1 VYKLMKGLKVLEVSQ
16 LPGLDGGYIFNTPEF
31 QSLKVGSLKF
41 YTLNQEEKPIA
52 RICFTIEHDEAISGL
67 QATFGSIDSDLPLSI
82 DRAVYFLGQVC
93 DLLKSEVEKISIKHW
108 PECYD
113 NSNNWQMI
121 FEKAGFN
128 IVNRETD
135 QYLKVTEKDYYQVV
149 NRNQLSNLKQARDK
163 GYTFSTLDI
172 HKLPIVYGLIKRTLE
187 RKGYPVSMTHED
199 LYKTIS
205 LLPERYLLFGVMD
218 NDKLIAAA
226 ISVRVSKEVLYN
238 FYHADEFNYR
248 STSPMVMLIKEI
260 YEYCQR
266 NEIQILDLGISTENG
281 LINQGLFNFKKSL
294 GCYATEKNTYG
305 LSYD

>member
-1 VYKLMKGLKVLEVSQ
+1 MKGLEVLEVNKS
-16 LPGLDGGYIFNTPEF
+16 PRIEGGYIFNTPEF
-31 QSLKVGSLKF
+31 QSLKAGDLKY
-41 YTLNQEEKPIA
+41 YTLNQEGKPIA
-52 RICFTIEHDEAISGL
+52 RICFTIEHDEAISGH
-67 QATFGSIDSDLPLSI
+67 QATFGSIDSKLPLSTGT
-82 DRAVYFLGQVC
+82 AQYFLDHVS
-93 DLLKSEVEKISIKHW
+93 DLLKREVEKISIRHW

-113 NSNNWQMI
+113 NANNWQQI

-128 IVNRETD
+128 IINRETD

-149 NRNQLSNLKQARDK
+149 NKNQLSNLKQARDK

-172 HKLPIVYGLIKRTLE
+172 HELPIVYGLIKKTLE
-187 RKGYPVSMTHED
+187 RKGYKVSMTYEG

-205 LLPERYLLFGVMD
+205 SLPEKYLLFGIMD

-226 ISVRVSKEVLYN
+226 VSVRVSNEVLYN
-238 FYHADEFNYR
+238 FYHADEFSYR

-281 LINQGLFNFKKSL
+281 LINKGLFNFKKSL
-294 GCYATEKNTYG
+294 GCSATEKDTYA